1 MVEKHSVEFVD
12 KDESQKIEFF
22 EGDAHLG
29 HYDIKFDFN
38 DKKFFSIADDGTANI
53 RIHTQTDIAD
63 VWLFLE
69 DPDLRPMELK
79 CLAESARYK
88 FWEIQVKFNLENV
101 KFSF

>member
-38 DKKFFSIADDGTANI
+38 DKKFFSIADDGTAVSYTHLTLPTMI
-53 RIHTQTDIAD
+53 R
-63 VWLFLE
+63 V
-69 DPDLRPMELK
+69 
-79 CLAESARYK
+79 
-88 FWEIQVKFNLENV
+88 
-101 KFSF
+101 

>member
-38 DKKFFSIADDGTANI
+38 DKKFFSIADDLSL
-53 RIHTQTDIAD
+53 IHI
-63 VWLFLE
+63 
-69 DPDLRPMELK
+69 
-79 CLAESARYK
+79 
-88 FWEIQVKFNLENV
+88 
-101 KFSF
+101 